1 MAERH
6 ELEIVIDKDGE
17 VSIKVEGVNGSRCVQ
32 LTKDIEEELGIV
44 VDREKTSEYYKDDL
58 TQNSQIEGA
67 SREGL

>member
-1 MAERH
+1 MADRH

-44 VDREKTSEYYKDDL
+44 VEREKTSEYYKDDL
-58 TQNSQIEGA
+58 SRTNQIDGF
-67 SREGL
+67 SRGGE